1 MSDAICDPIVSKK
14 IFGQLFDCID
24 ILWATGL
31 EKATC
36 DLTGS
41 RVFMLKRQD
50 CIRLVFAIL
59 TTKHVRNTTCTPLVS
74 EYFPIVTE
82 KFHTFGT
89 LAHAVALLTRDL

>member
-24 ILWATGL
+24 ILCATGL
-31 EKATC
+31 ENATR

-50 CIRLVFAIL
+50 SIRLVCAIL
-59 TTKHVRNTTCTPLVS
+59 TTKHSTPLVS

-82 KFHTFGT
+82 KCHSVGT